1 MIIPLEWLKEYV
13 NVRKPNNDIADS
25 LTALGLMQEKPIEKG
40 VLEVEHRMDRSDWL
54 SVLGCARDL
63 AALEGLKLKKPEG
76 LAPPSK
82 GNGLVE
88 IKVKAPDLVKRFNT
102 RVFRNLEVKDSPKWL
117 KERLEAYGLPS
128 KNNIV
133 DITNYVMVE
142 LGQPM
147 HAQDLSKF
155 SKQEIVLRKAKNGEK
170 ITTLLGEEVELDKTM
185 LVLAEGNNLL
195 AIGAIVGGA
204 TTGVDETTTDIILDA
219 GNYNQS
225 NIRKTSRKL
234 GIRNETVLRTEK
246 FLHPDSTQA
255 AIERAAK
262 LILDLAG
269 GDYYENEDYYKN
281 EIPYTE
287 MGLRYSRVERIGG
300 IEMHSD
306 NIKEILLALEYE
318 IIEENTAGLK
328 LRVPY
333 FRTDVLVE
341 DDIVSDVL
349 RINNYKNIPVEQIE
363 EAPPKEITP
372 EIYKYEEKIRDVLVG
387 LGLHEHITNPLIK
400 ENGESTKVTL
410 VNALNAEQSALREE
424 IYETLKPVL
433 EVYKKHKLKRA
444 KIFEVGLTYHKTG
457 NKYENLKEVRTLE
470 VILDTERG
478 VEESN
483 TELKQILSAFL
494 TNLGIANVRY
504 EKSGSRAVIYKE
516 RLELGELR
524 LDSFSLYTESL
535 LKADKKQ
542 LRVRD
547 RLLHKTSEDITI
559 EVASDKQL
567 GPVISKIKESSDKIS
582 EVYVVDS
589 LTKDNKL
596 AITIRII
603 FEDENEIS
611 REEIAK
617 IKDSIRI

>member
-1 MIIPLEWLKEYV
+1 
-13 NVRKPNNDIADS
+13 
-25 LTALGLMQEKPIEKG
+25 
-40 VLEVEHRMDRSDWL
+40 
-54 SVLGCARDL
+54 
-63 AALEGLKLKKPEG
+63 
-76 LAPPSK
+76 
-82 GNGLVE
+82 
-88 IKVKAPDLVKRFNT
+88 
-102 RVFRNLEVKDSPKWL
+102 
-117 KERLEAYGLPS
+117 
-128 KNNIV
+128 
-133 DITNYVMVE
+133 
-142 LGQPM
+142 
-147 HAQDLSKF
+147 
-155 SKQEIVLRKAKNGEK
+155 
-170 ITTLLGEEVELDKTM
+170 
-185 LVLAEGNNLL
+185 
-195 AIGAIVGGA
+195 
-204 TTGVDETTTDIILDA
+204 
-219 GNYNQS
+219 
-225 NIRKTSRKL
+225 
-234 GIRNETVLRTEK
+234 
-246 FLHPDSTQA
+246 
-255 AIERAAK
+255 
-262 LILDLAG
+262 
-269 GDYYENEDYYKN
+269 
-281 EIPYTE
+281 
-287 MGLRYSRVERIGG
+287 
-300 IEMHSD
+300 
-306 NIKEILLALEYE
+306 
-318 IIEENTAGLK
+318 
-328 LRVPY
+328 
-333 FRTDVLVE
+333 
-341 DDIVSDVL
+341 
-349 RINNYKNIPVEQIE
+349 
-363 EAPPKEITP
+363 
-372 EIYKYEEKIRDVLVG
+372 
-387 LGLHEHITNPLIK
+387 
-400 ENGESTKVTL
+400 
-410 VNALNAEQSALREE
+410 
-424 IYETLKPVL
+424 
-433 EVYKKHKLKRA
+433 LKRA